1 MSLKDNV
8 SPEEWQARVDLA
20 ACFRLIDFYDM
31 SDLTGT
37 HASARVPGEPDYFLL
52 NRSGE
57 FFDEVTA
64 SSLVKVHMD
73 GATEAGDEVNP
84 AGYTIHS
91 AVLSGREDVNCVVH
105 THTRAGV
112 AVSAMKCG
120 VLPISQHSM
129 QYFER
134 TSFHDYE
141 GVAIRLDEREALQRD
156 LGDNPVMI
164 LRNHGL
170 LTVGAEISEA
180 FQAIIRLETTC
191 RIQVDA
197 MAGGELTYID
207 EEVCRSTSQMMK
219 QRGNYVGARSW
230 PGHLRRLDRID
241 PSYKN

>member
-1 MSLKDNV
+1 MSEKDRV
-8 SPEEWQARVDLA
+8 SAEEWQARVDLA

-37 HASARVPGEPDYFLL
+37 HASARVPDEPDSFLI

-57 FFDEVTA
+57 FFDEITA
-64 SSLVKVHMD
+64 SSLVKVHMNGTTAD
-73 GATEAGDEVNP
+73 GDDINP

-134 TSFHDYE
+134 TAFHDYE
-141 GVAIRLDEREALQRD
+141 GVAINLDERAALQKD
-156 LGDNPVMI
+156 LGMHPVMI

-170 LTVGAEISEA
+170 LTTGAEISEA
-180 FQAIIRLETTC
+180 FQAIVRLETTC

-197 MAGGELTYID
+197 MAGGELTMID

-230 PGHLRRLDRID
+230 PGHLRRLDRLD
-241 PSYKN
+241 PTYKN

>member
-1 MSLKDNV
+1 MSEKDRV
-8 SPEEWQARVDLA
+8 SAEEWQARVDLA

-37 HASARVPGEPDYFLL
+37 HASARVPDEPDHFLI

-73 GATEAGDEVNP
+73 GGMAEGDDINP

-156 LGDNPVMI
+156 LGNNPVMI

-197 MAGGELTYID
+197 IAGGELTHID
-207 EEVCRSTSQMMK
+207 EEICRSTSQMMK

-230 PGHLRRLDRID
+230 PGHLRRLDRLD
-241 PSYKN
+241 SSYKN

>member
-1 MSLKDNV
+1 MSKKDQV
-8 SPEEWQARVDLA
+8 SPEEWQTRVDLA

-37 HASARVPGEPDYFLL
+37 HVSARVAGEPEYFLI

-57 FFDEVTA
+57 FFDEITA
-64 SSLVKVHMD
+64 SSLVKVHLD
-73 GATEAGDEVNP
+73 GTMADGDDINP

-141 GVAIRLDEREALQRD
+141 GVAINLDEREALQRD
-156 LGDNPVMI
+156 LGNNPVMI